1 MVEYYPSSARDQL
14 RLHQFG
20 KKDLPEIFLG
30 YVLIAGRVRK
40 GDIMVADTEELEKM
54 DACEIHAW
62 RLDAKE
68 VLTPKNGEKSF
79 SQSQMEQSNYL
90 AEIRF

>member
-1 MVEYYPSSARDQL
+1 
-14 RLHQFG
+14 
-20 KKDLPEIFLG
+20 
-30 YVLIAGRVRK
+30 
-40 GDIMVADTEELEKM
+40 MVADTEELEKM

-90 AEIRF
+90 